1 MKTIS
6 TPTFT
11 EAQQRFV
18 DYTMQSYQ
26 LAPTNAAYNLIARKA
41 MDNLVMGYE
50 VQSLLVTKATYTL
63 AKEIQEKYFIAELN
77 DAAEAMLLGKTVY
90 IKKPKVKKNLTKA
103 LSYSEF
109 CKEYAGTTAVAILGF
124 VKKNPDATRRQV
136 AEQLQMRLSTVCGAV
151 HPLVRDGYVN
161 VTGKVLDTDSNRYVE
176 TLGA

>member
-18 DYTMQSYQ
+18 DYAMQSYK

-103 LSYSEF
+103 LSIAKTGIKYNPNSWRLHRQ
-109 CKEYAGTTAVAILGF
+109 LG
-124 VKKNPDATRRQV
+124 KLHA
-136 AEQLQMRLSTVCGAV
+136 L
-151 HPLVRDGYVN
+151 
-161 VTGKVLDTDSNRYVE
+161 
-176 TLGA
+176 LGNLI